1 MPNHCENQFTVRG
14 DKDDVINFIVSC
26 IKPKHGEEPLSE
38 NQIKQAI
45 IAGAFDNQSQYVFN
59 NFCLFRKLKPM
70 PEELEDTIKGSGQEK
85 NQELIDKYGAD
96 NWYDW
101 ANANWETKWG
111 CYDVSFDPIY
121 KTDSGE
127 YEMQINYSTAWSPG
141 DDCLMENL
149 AVEEYEK
156 LKFHLY
162 YQEPGMGYHGFFFI
176 KAGRVEANGCENY
189 QEFPTSMGDAIERY

>member
-14 DKDDVINFIVSC
+14 SKNDVINFIVSC
-26 IKPKHGEEPLSE
+26 VNPKHGEEPLSE

-45 IAGAFDNQSQYVFN
+45 IQGAFNDDSKYVFE

-70 PEELEDTIKGSGQEK
+70 PEGLSQDKVFGAEK
-85 NQELIDKYGAD
+85 DQALIDKYGAD

-101 ANANWETKWG
+101 ANDNWGTKWG

-121 KTDSGE
+121 KTDNGQ

-141 DDCLMENL
+141 DDFLMEYL
-149 AVEEYEK
+149 AVEDYK
-156 LKFHLY
+156 NLTFHLY
-162 YQEPGMGYHGFFFI
+162 YQEPGMGFHGFFFI
-176 KAGRVEANGCENY
+176 KDGSLVGNGCENY
-189 QEFPTSMGDAIERY
+189 QEFPTSMSDAWDKY